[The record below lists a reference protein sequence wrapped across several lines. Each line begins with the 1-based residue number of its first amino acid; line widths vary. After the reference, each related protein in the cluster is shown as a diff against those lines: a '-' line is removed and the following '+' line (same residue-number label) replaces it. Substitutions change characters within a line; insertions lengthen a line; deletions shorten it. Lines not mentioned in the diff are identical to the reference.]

1 MIYVLT
7 GNGKGKTT
15 SGIGMG
21 IRAVGAGKKVLMVQF
36 LKTKSLTSESAVIE
50 KIKNFEIESFG
61 REGFFLPQRELK
73 KNPELKKM
81 GVKALSKK
89 DFQLAK
95 RGFNLIKKAA
105 ESKKYQLLILDEIC
119 IAIYFGLID
128 KKDIL
133 SFLKK
138 ISKKAYPGNAEEFDI
153 VLTGRYCPKE
163 IIKIADLVTEMKEI
177 RHYYQRKIEARE
189 GIEY

>member
-7 GNGKGKTT
+7 GNGQGKTT

-36 LKTKSLTSESAVIE
+36 LKVKSLSSENKIIE
-50 KIKNFEIESFG
+50 KIENFEIESFG
-61 REGFFLPQRELK
+61 RKGFFLPRKELERK
-73 KNPELKKM
+73 PELKKI
-81 GVKALSKK
+81 GVRALSKK

-95 RGFNLIKKAA
+95 RGFALVKKAA

-133 SFLKK
+133 NFLKK
-138 ISKKAYPGNAEEFDI
+138 FSKKTRSENTEELDI

-177 RHYYQRKIEARE
+177 KHYYKRKTM
-189 GIEY
+189 